1 MAQAQ
6 SEGQRALRPYAALAP
21 GSTQRGEADGHETVG
36 KERSV
41 LMCSMITK
49 KPCFPYTVNF
59 VLCLHRL
66 FFKKKT
72 HFGKNTQ
79 KPLNYLC
86 TSAQYLLCRTAEHV
100 VQIIVI
106 LV

>member
-6 SEGQRALRPYAALAP
+6 SEGQGALRPYAALAP
-21 GSTQRGEADGHETVG
+21 GSTQRGETDGHETVG

-41 LMCSMITK
+41 LISSMITK
-49 KPCFPYTVNF
+49 KPCFPYAVNF

-66 FFKKKT
+66 FFKKY
-72 HFGKNTQ
+72 FGKNMQ